1 MKLQIVFWPSYQ
13 FTIGAGRLY
22 VVGGG
27 AGLIIYLSN
36 STLSILLFGGSL
48 EIYVCLFFKLFFLQY
63 MIYLYLV
70 ESCVEKWWITT
81 LQFLTHHP

>member
-48 EIYVCLFFKLFFLQY
+48 EIYVCLFFLIFLSPIYDIPLLGRKL
-63 MIYLYLV
+63 
-70 ESCVEKWWITT
+70 C
-81 LQFLTHHP
+81 